1 MSTLHDR
8 RIEPSQISPD
18 ILRQIEDLIRQPS
31 RLALVGPDKS
41 VVELPEALNDVLV
54 YVVEAMKRKQAIF
67 LLPED
72 EAFTTQAAADY
83 LGMSRPYLLR
93 LLEAGK
99 IPHHFVGTHRRVMFR
114 DLRAFRDARDGERRA
129 GLDALTR
136 AVDEAGVYDNF

>member
-129 GLDALTR
+129 ELDALTR

>member
-8 RIEPSQISPD
+8 RIEPSDISPD
-18 ILRQIEDLIRQPS
+18 ILRQIENLIHHPGRP
-31 RLALVGPDKS
+31 ALVGPDK
-41 VVELPEALNDVLV
+41 VRIELPEALNDLLV
-54 YVVEAMKRKQAIF
+54 FVVEAMKRKQAIV

-99 IPHHFVGTHRRVMFR
+99 IPYHFVGTHRRIMFR
-114 DLRAFRDARDGERRA
+114 DLRAFQEGRDKERRA
-129 GLDALTR
+129 KLDTMTR
-136 AVDEAGVYDNF
+136 ALDEAGVYDRF